1 MRLKRFNWYET
12 RQNFNK
18 AKGLRSTYI
27 VDTMQL
33 WIYGFKKRRYI
44 QGRPWIY
51 TIAVTIAVRFHL
63 FSYRTQKL
71 SSLAPT
77 ILCWRRHGKIGSCCI
92 QKERHQSLTGA
103 FLFGSDYR
111 CFPPSRWLGERFT
124 VSNNVMLPLRDLQLL
139 IMLDCLVQSEK
150 YPRYAV
156 IMSVSNNLHSK
167 DIEW

>member
-1 MRLKRFNWYET
+1 MNLRIQET
-12 RQNFNK
+12 Q
-18 AKGLRSTYI
+18 
-27 VDTMQL
+27 
-33 WIYGFKKRRYI
+33 
-44 QGRPWIY
+44 IY
-51 TIAVTIAVRFHL
+51 TRATLNIYHCGDDSGEVHL